1 MEPRERKGPRL
12 FVDGLSSRG
21 ALSPSSLISLSQSDS
36 HYIRDVLRLEIG
48 NPLEIGAKDT
58 GDIYQCEITSIDT
71 EVTAKVIKTL
81 PKASHTAPSTLLC
94 ALCKGQKNDQICDWA
109 TELGCE
115 RIIFFQSD
123 RSVVRLRNGDEC
135 SHKAARLSKIATA
148 AAQQSR
154 QERPPEILVTQSLS
168 AALTELNKTPYQ
180 LKAWCSLHSDLPSLH
195 SEGVKLSSDQ
205 RACVAIGPEGDL
217 TDEEQA
223 ILHKD
228 GFISVSLGPNVL
240 RSELAAVTALITLRN
255 SR

>member
-21 ALSPSSLISLSQSDS
+21 THSPSSLIPLSQADS
-36 HYIRDVLRLEIG
+36 HYIRDVLRLKVG
-48 NPLEIGAKDT
+48 DPLEIGTKET

-71 EVTAKVIKTL
+71 DVTAKVIKAL
-81 PKASHTAPSTLLC
+81 PKASHASPSTLLC

-123 RSVVRLRNGDEC
+123 RSVVRLRNTDEC

-168 AALTELNKTPYQ
+168 AALTELNKSNYQ

-195 SEGVKLSSDQ
+195 SEGAKLSLDQ

-223 ILHKD
+223 TLHKD

-240 RSELAAVTALITLRN
+240 RSELATATALITLRN